1 MKVILSA
8 GLVVG
13 TLDILAAFLHYFLK
27 THNNP
32 VVVLHFIASGVF
44 GDRAYSGGLP
54 MALWGLLFHFIIA
67 FAFTILFFLL
77 FRSSRFI
84 QRLGILFSV
93 IYSVFMWSVTQFI
106 VIPLSHISS
115 VAPLSFAGV
124 ALSIGILIVC
134 IGIPLFY
141 IARKTYPFKP

>member
-1 MKVILSA
+1 MKVVLSA

-13 TLDILAAFLHYFLK
+13 TLDMLAAFLHYFLK

-32 VVVLHFIASGVF
+32 IVVLHFIASGVF
-44 GDRAYSGGLP
+44 GDRAYSGGLS

-67 FAFTILFFLL
+67 FAFTVLFFLL
-77 FRSSRFI
+77 YRSSRFI

-93 IYSVFMWSVTQFI
+93 IYGAFMWSVTQFI

-115 VAPLSFAGV
+115 VAPLSFTGV
-124 ALSIGILIVC
+124 VL
-134 IGIPLFY
+134 PLVF
-141 IARKTYPFKP
+141 